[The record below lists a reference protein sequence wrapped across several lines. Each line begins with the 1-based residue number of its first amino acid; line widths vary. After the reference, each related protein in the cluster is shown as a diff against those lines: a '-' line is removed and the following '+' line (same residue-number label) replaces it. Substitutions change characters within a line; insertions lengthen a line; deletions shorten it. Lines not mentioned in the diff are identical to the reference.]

1 MEQLTTTIKISSAKC
16 ISYWYY
22 RVDLIKPS
30 QGLQFTLDDFLNK
43 SKEVGVFINTLI
55 DLDKMQAFDNRDP
68 YEDRA

>member
-1 MEQLTTTIKISSAKC
+1 MPNVRSFFNV
-16 ISYWYY
+16 

-43 SKEVGVFINTLI
+43 NKEVGVFINSLI

-68 YEDRA
+68 YEDRAEKN